1 MLAFFYILLAS
12 LLALL
17 GLWALG
23 YGRAGPTGG
32 LWDCMG
38 SERLKPALQK
48 PALQNRMFRS
58 RRLEA
63 GASEQDLQKPI
74 LQDKFVLQKSF

>member
-1 MLAFFYILLAS
+1 MLFCCAAFFLHFFRFFLLLAYAFWPIFALLLPYCCPMLAFFYILLAS

-32 LWDCMG
+32 YGIAWG
-38 SERLKPALQK
+38 LK
-48 PALQNRMFRS
+48 
-58 RRLEA
+58 
-63 GASEQDLQKPI
+63 D
-74 LQDKFVLQKSF
+74 